1 MARVSQDDVLLLFRA
16 LRTFRSGKKPS
27 CAPRGRPPHSICP
40 LFASCER
47 WTGPDDY
54 ALGLRETAAQTET
67 RRARWPCSRL
77 LEVLDPTVSQIR

>member
-1 MARVSQDDVLLLFRA
+1 MSRVSENEVPLLFRA
-16 LRTFRSGKKPS
+16 LRSFRSGKKPS

-47 WTGPDDY
+47 WTGPDDD
-54 ALGLRETAAQTET
+54 ALGLRETTAQTEG

-77 LEVLDPTVSQIR
+77 LEVLGPTVSRIS